1 MVYKSNRL
9 GTAIILYHAKPNT
22 ADFFPFS
29 CAVREHW
36 ACCWICDLSF
46 FFCINLLRPQSRDN
60 QSTCIDVRWHHNE
73 ASTPAPIK
81 TKWSKKKSQAT
92 FTIMVFRLKYLYM
105 GFSTGST
112 CTMWCKNCCI
122 LDNAKALWPA
132 KPFDQHAMSSILL
145 RMIAHKRHPMRFPH
159 PAWHAKEERGIIPI
173 NLFTTVAQHSIGITQ
188 YSHCAIL
195 GQNSYAALGCSSTYS
210 YGA

>member
-1 MVYKSNRL
+1 VVYKSNRL

-46 FFCINLLRPQSRDN
+46 FFALTCSGPKAETISLHVSTYDGTIMRQAHQHQLRPSGQ
-60 QSTCIDVRWHHNE
+60 
-73 ASTPAPIK
+73 
-81 TKWSKKKSQAT
+81 KKSQAT
-92 FTIMVFRLKYLYM
+92 FIIMVFRLKYLYM

-132 KPFDQHAMSSILL
+132 KPFDQHAMPSILL